1 MGSHKVLISVVVPV
15 FNTAKYLPK
24 CLDSVL
30 GQSLRD
36 IEVICVDD
44 HSSDRS
50 RMILEEYAARD
61 PRISLMSLPENHGVG
76 YVRNLGMKIA
86 QGDYIYF
93 LDSDDW
99 IDQDYLSEMYSHA
112 VSSGQDI
119 VINANWYHEFGHS
132 CKRRE
137 KNGSLLVKENV
148 FYYSPVEVQ
157 RNMLPVVW
165 CRLFKRS
172 FLQENSILFPL
183 IRSAEDV
190 YFVWLS
196 EILQEKIYIF
206 KGPYY
211 HYFQRRRS
219 LSGSKDNMWHH
230 LKIYNELLIEYRER
244 NIPPASAKRFFFWP
258 ERLRINNEDRFNF
271 ARSFFETVETDVK
284 AAPGLYW
291 SYDCYV
297 MKAVLSCSSCKE
309 WRLHF
314 PLGLYIGFYIRL
326 VKNRMSRPTVE
337 SIIDGTWKI

>member
-61 PRISLMSLPENHGVG
+61 PRISLLSLPENHGVG

-119 VINANWYHEFGHS
+119 VINANWYYEFGHS

-137 KNGSLLVKENV
+137 KNGSLLVKE
-148 FYYSPVEVQ
+148 
-157 RNMLPVVW
+157 
-165 CRLFKRS
+165 RL
-172 FLQENSILFPL
+172 LLFT
-183 IRSAEDV
+183 
-190 YFVWLS
+190 
-196 EILQEKIYIF
+196 
-206 KGPYY
+206 G
-211 HYFQRRRS
+211 
-219 LSGSKDNMWHH
+219 
-230 LKIYNELLIEYRER
+230 
-244 NIPPASAKRFFFWP
+244 
-258 ERLRINNEDRFNF
+258 
-271 ARSFFETVETDVK
+271 
-284 AAPGLYW
+284 
-291 SYDCYV
+291 
-297 MKAVLSCSSCKE
+297 
-309 WRLHF
+309 
-314 PLGLYIGFYIRL
+314 
-326 VKNRMSRPTVE
+326 
-337 SIIDGTWKI
+337 